1 MAKAVKKKLTLLQKV
16 KRRRIQD
23 VIAEQEAELVK
34 I

>member
-1 MAKAVKKKLTLLQKV
+1 MAKEVKKKLTLLQKV